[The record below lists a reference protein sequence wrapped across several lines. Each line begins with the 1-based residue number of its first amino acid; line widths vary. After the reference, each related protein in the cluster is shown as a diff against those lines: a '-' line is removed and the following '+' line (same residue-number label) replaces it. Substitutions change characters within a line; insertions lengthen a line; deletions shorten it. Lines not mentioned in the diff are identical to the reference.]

1 MESVIKREF
10 SKNNLISIF
19 SKYGIIIAFGLII
32 LILSFATNE
41 FFTVYN
47 IINILRQSSIIGIV
61 AIGMALM
68 IIMGGIDLSV
78 GSLLALSGVVAGM
91 VAHPDLGAPVI
102 LAVLAGIG
110 VGALSGA
117 FIGTCVAWGNIEP
130 FIVTLGMMTIS
141 RGIAMILSH
150 GIPVTGLNPAFT
162 KIGSGKIAG
171 IPYTIIIYIFVLA
184 LATLILKRTKFGR
197 QIYAIGGNE
206 EAAKVAGINIRL
218 TKLKM
223 FILLGCFTGLAG
235 ILLAGRIRSG
245 SPSIAN
251 GYELDAIASCVIGG
265 ISFTGGIGTAF
276 GAFIG
281 TLIISTI
288 NNGLDL
294 LNVQAFYQQVVKG
307 LIIILAVLI
316 DSQKSRLMSK

>member
-1 MESVIKREF
+1 MELSKR
-10 SKNNLISIF
+10 KVMPIL
-19 SKYGIIIAFGLII
+19 SKYGIVIAFGLII
-32 LILSFATNE
+32 IILSFASNE

-61 AIGMALM
+61 AIGMAMM

-91 VAHPDLGAPVI
+91 VANGTGGGNAM

-110 VGALSGA
+110 TGVASGA
-117 FIGTCVAWGNIEP
+117 VIGTLVAWGRVEP

-141 RGIAMILSH
+141 RGLAMIFSH
-150 GIPVTGLNPAFT
+150 GIPVTGLNKAFT
-162 KIGSGKIAG
+162 IIGGGKIAG
-171 IPYTIIIYIFVLA
+171 IPYPIIIYLVIL
-184 LATLILKRTKFGR
+184 LIATLLLKRTRFGR
-197 QIYAIGGNE
+197 HIYAIGGNE
-206 EAAKVAGINIRL
+206 QAAIVAGINIKV

-223 FILLGCFTGLAG
+223 FILLGGFTGLAG
-235 ILLAGRIRSG
+235 VILAGRVRSG

-265 ISFTGGIGTAF
+265 ISFKGGIGTAV

-307 LIIILAVLI
+307 VIIILAVLI
-316 DSQKSRLMSK
+316 DSQKSRFQSK

>member
-1 MESVIKREF
+1 
-10 SKNNLISIF
+10 
-19 SKYGIIIAFGLII
+19 
-32 LILSFATNE
+32 
-41 FFTVYN
+41 
-47 IINILRQSSIIGIV
+47 
-61 AIGMALM
+61 
-68 IIMGGIDLSV
+68 
-78 GSLLALSGVVAGM
+78 
-91 VAHPDLGAPVI
+91 
-102 LAVLAGIG
+102 
-110 VGALSGA
+110 
-117 FIGTCVAWGNIEP
+117 
-130 FIVTLGMMTIS
+130 
-141 RGIAMILSH
+141 MILSH

-171 IPYTIIIYIFVLA
+171 IPFTIIIYILILA

-206 EAAKVAGINIRL
+206 EAAKVAGINIKL

-235 ILLAGRIRSG
+235 ILLAGRVRSG

>member
-1 MESVIKREF
+1 MELKSNRVV
-10 SKNNLISIF
+10 SLL
-19 SKYGIIIAFGLII
+19 SKYGIIIAFALII
-32 LILSFATNE
+32 IILSVASNE

-61 AIGMALM
+61 AIGMAMM

-91 VAHPDLGAPVI
+91 VAHGQGGGNAFA
-102 LAVLAGIG
+102 AVLAGIATG
-110 VGALSGA
+110 VASGTV
-117 FIGTCVAWGNIEP
+117 IGFLVAWGRVEP

-150 GIPVTGLNPAFT
+150 GIPVTGLNEAFT
-162 KIGSGKIAG
+162 AIGGGKIAG
-171 IPYTIIIYIFVLA
+171 IPYPIIIYILILL
-184 LATLILKRTKFGR
+184 LATLLLKRTRFGR
-197 QIYAIGGNE
+197 HIYAIGGNE
-206 EAAKVAGINIRL
+206 QAAVVAGIRIKVV
-218 TKLKM
+218 KLKM
-223 FILLGCFTGLAG
+223 FILLGGFTGLAG
-235 ILLAGRIRSG
+235 VILAGRVRSG

-265 ISFTGGIGTAF
+265 ISFKGGVGTAV

-307 LIIILAVLI
+307 VIIILAVLI
-316 DSQKSRLMSK
+316 DSQKSRFQSK